1 MFSSLLAYRDDA
13 LRFSDVPRSG
23 NRTLTLLKLFP
34 TRPSLGMVRRKG
46 VAFWLTEGN
55 AGRTIVSLVRYH
67 GAR

>member
-1 MFSSLLAYRDDA
+1 MFSSPLAYRDDV

-23 NRTLTLLKLFP
+23 NRTLTLLKLLP

-55 AGRTIVSLVRYH
+55 AGRTIVSLVMYH